1 MQNFQLSISKI
12 MPARPKKTGT
22 WGVKTTIA
30 HNLGVLYPYGLLYR
44 NRICSIS
51 KGKTSGIHGASTCI
65 SDAIFVQ

>member
-1 MQNFQLSISKI
+1 MQNFQHSISKI

-30 HNLGVLYPYGLLYR
+30 HNLGVLPIGLLYR
-44 NRICSIS
+44 NRTCSIS
-51 KGKTSGIHGASTCI
+51 IGKTSGIHGASI